1 MRTCQKQGKIV
12 RKSKQS
18 TKFKCWD
25 KISIS
30 DPKKINKGEKN
41 MNENT
46 VREEQK
52 RVDSE
57 IRIYEDYAK
66 QYNREHLKLD
76 AEERRDLKQ
85 EEMRERRKAQVETMV
100 VNAEGLPIVFTQ
112 NVRVGRKDR
121 ICANIMY
128 PNGYLLLT
136 GWCNRTT

>member
-1 MRTCQKQGKIV
+1 
-12 RKSKQS
+12 
-18 TKFKCWD
+18 
-25 KISIS
+25 
-30 DPKKINKGEKN
+30 

-128 PNGYLLLT
+128 PKIVEIRRLGSEMDIYYLLDGVIGQRKKNVVLDPKQCGNGKNCT
-136 GWCNRTT
+136 AKRS